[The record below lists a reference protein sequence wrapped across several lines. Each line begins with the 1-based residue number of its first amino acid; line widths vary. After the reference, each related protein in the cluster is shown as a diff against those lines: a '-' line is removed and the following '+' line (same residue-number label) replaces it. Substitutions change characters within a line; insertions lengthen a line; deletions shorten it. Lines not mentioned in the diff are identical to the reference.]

1 MNEKVQQHHLKRC
14 AFVYVR
20 QSTGHQVRNHHQGRQ
35 RQYDLSGRAHKLG
48 FTRVEVIDEDQGK
61 SGSGLVERPGFAALL
76 SAVCEG
82 KAGAVFALEASRLAR
97 NNRDWHHLIDLCALT
112 ATLIIDG
119 EAVYEPRDV
128 NDRLLL
134 GLKGS
139 LAEFELSLLRQRARE
154 AFEMKVAAGHA
165 MWEVPVGFVRNEL
178 DHIEKIADRRVQSA
192 IKGIFAKFRELGSA
206 RQAALWYSDHQMT
219 LPEVIHGTRSREIV
233 WRPASETHIRQIL
246 KNPCYAGAL
255 AYGRTEAVVSVDGG
269 RARKSR
275 TRRFKPQEKWKVLIR
290 DNHEGYI
297 AWLDYEEN
305 LSMLE
310 SNAASREPSAAGIA
324 KNGSALLG
332 GLLRCRHCGRKMFV
346 AYCGAG
352 GRHPRYSCHG
362 DRQTRGSAACQS
374 LGGRSVDRAVAG
386 VVLEAIRPAGIEAAV
401 DAMRQYESQLDEKRR
416 SLEMALEQARFE
428 ADRARRQYDLV
439 DPANRLVAGELEAR
453 WNSAMERVAGI
464 ERELGN
470 QSHQGV
476 ELTDEEQMRLLE
488 LGRDLQSL
496 WNHPSATDA
505 LKKRVMRSV
514 LVEVVIGDDEQ
525 RKNHQLVLHWKGG
538 AHTDLSVPRNKSGK
552 KYSDTSKMA
561 LELIE
566 QLSKVCSDQTIAATL
581 NRLGMKTGAGKTWR
595 VHSVHTARYNNRLTN
610 HRMADD
616 WVTVQQ
622 ASEELGVSRTVVRR
636 LIRER
641 TLPAHQVVESTPWII
656 ERASLQLRD
665 VQVAVEAVRA
675 GRALPRPYAQQAEF
689 PFKKHILKELT

>member
-1 MNEKVQQHHLKRC
+1 MNEKIQQHHLDRC

-35 RQYDLSGRAHKLG
+35 RQYDLSIRARDLG
-48 FTRVEVIDEDQGK
+48 FSRIEVIDEDQGK

-82 KAGAVFALEASRLAR
+82 KAGAVLALEASRLAR
-97 NNRDWHHLIDLCALT
+97 NNRDWHHLIDLCALA

-119 EAVYEPRDV
+119 EGIYEPREV

-165 MWEVPVGFVRNEL
+165 MWELPVGFVRNEL
-178 DHIEKIADRRVQSA
+178 DRIEKIADRRVQSA
-192 IKGIFAKFRELGSA
+192 ITGIFAKFRELGSA
-206 RQAALWYSDHQMT
+206 RQAALWYCDNQMT
-219 LPEVIHGTRSREIV
+219 LPEVVHGTRSREIV

-255 AYGRTEAVVSVDGG
+255 AYGRTEALVSIDGG

-297 AWLDYEEN
+297 TWQDYEEN

-310 SNAASREPSAAGIA
+310 SNAASREPSAAGVA
-324 KNGSALLG
+324 KKGSALLG

-346 AYCGAG
+346 AYSGTG

-374 LGGRSVDRAVAG
+374 LGGRKVDLAVAE
-386 VVLEAIRPAGIEAAV
+386 VLLEAIRPAGIEAAL
-401 DAMRQYESQLDEKRR
+401 DAMQQYESQLDEKRR
-416 SLEMALEQARFE
+416 SLEMSLEQARFE
-428 ADRARRQYDLV
+428 VDRAQRQYDLV

-453 WNSAMERVAGI
+453 WNSAMEHAAAI
-464 ERELGN
+464 ERQLSN
-470 QSHQGV
+470 QSDQGV
-476 ELTDEEQMRLLE
+476 ELTDEEQLRLLE

-496 WNHPSATDA
+496 WNHASATDD
-505 LKKRVMRSV
+505 LKKRVLR
-514 LVEVVIGDDEQ
+514 L
-525 RKNHQLVLHWKGG
+525 R
-538 AHTDLSVPRNKSGK
+538 ARRNR
-552 KYSDTSKMA
+552 D
-561 LELIE
+561 
-566 QLSKVCSDQTIAATL
+566 
-581 NRLGMKTGAGKTWR
+581 
-595 VHSVHTARYNNRLTN
+595 
-610 HRMADD
+610 
-616 WVTVQQ
+616 
-622 ASEELGVSRTVVRR
+622 RR
-636 LIRER
+636 
-641 TLPAHQVVESTPWII
+641 
-656 ERASLQLRD
+656 
-665 VQVAVEAVRA
+665 
-675 GRALPRPYAQQAEF
+675 
-689 PFKKHILKELT
+689 